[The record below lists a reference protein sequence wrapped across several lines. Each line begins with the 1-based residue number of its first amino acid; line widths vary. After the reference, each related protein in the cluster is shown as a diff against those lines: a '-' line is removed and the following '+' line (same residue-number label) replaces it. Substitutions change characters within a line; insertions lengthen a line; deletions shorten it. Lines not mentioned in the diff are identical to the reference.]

1 MTLAFASSPV
11 RGQRLRAALAAAV
24 ASLTLAAAPAF
35 AQIRIGEMNSYKAQ
49 PAFLEP
55 YRKGWEMAVE
65 EINAAGGLLGQ
76 KVEVISRDDN
86 ANPGDAVRVAEELVS
101 RERAVALMGTFLSN
115 VGLAVTD
122 FSRQRKVVFMA
133 AEPLTDKITWQNGN
147 RYTFRLR
154 PSTYMQAAML
164 VPEAAKLGKKRWAIV
179 YPNYE
184 YGQSAAAT
192 FKELLKKA
200 QPDVEFVAEQAPVLG
215 RIDAGAVAQALLDAK
230 PDAIFNVTFGT
241 DLARFVREGQT
252 RGLFKDRPVVSLLS
266 GEPEYLDPLRDEAPE
281 GWIVTGY
288 PWYSIRSAD
297 HDRFLTAYQRRW
309 KEYPRLG
316 SVVGYV
322 SMMALAE
329 GIRRAN
335 STDSEKIVT
344 AMRGMQM
351 SSPFGPFTWRAL
363 DHQATL
369 GAFVGTTAVHQG
381 RGVMKNFRYVDGASV
396 QPSEAEVRRMRPA
409 DAIR

>member
-1 MTLAFASSPV
+1 MNPTVPFPVRALRATLAGLAVS
-11 RGQRLRAALAAAV
+11 AAAF
-24 ASLTLAAAPAF
+24 ALTAAPAH
-35 AQIRIGEMNSYKAQ
+35 AQIRIGELNSYKSQ

-55 YRKGWEMAVE
+55 YKKGWELALE

-101 RERAVALMGTFLSN
+101 RERAVLVFGTFLSN
-115 VGLAVTD
+115 IGLAVTD
-122 FSRQRKVVFMA
+122 FAKQRKVLFVA
-133 AEPLTDKITWQNGN
+133 AEPLTDKITWENGN

-154 PSTYMQAAML
+154 PNTYMQSAML
-164 VPEAAKLGKKRWAIV
+164 VPEAAKLKKKRWAIV

-192 FKELLKKA
+192 FKQLLKAA
-200 QPDVEFVAEQAPVLG
+200 QPDVEFVAEQATPLG
-215 RIDAGAVAQALLDAK
+215 RIDAGAVAQALIDAK
-230 PDAIFNVTFGT
+230 PDAIFNVTFGA

-288 PWYSIRSAD
+288 PWYSIKTPE
-297 HDRFLTAYQRRW
+297 HDKFLTAYQRKW

-316 SVVGYV
+316 SIVGYAT
-322 SMMALAE
+322 MMSIAA
-329 GIRRAN
+329 GIKKAG
-335 STDSEKIVT
+335 STDTEKLIT
-344 AMRGMQM
+344 AMRGLQVD
-351 SSPFGPFTWRAL
+351 SPLGKFTYRAI
-363 DHQATL
+363 DHQATM
-369 GAFVGTTAVHQG
+369 GAYVGVTTVNQG
-381 RGVMKNFRYVDGASV
+381 RGVMKDFRYIDGTAV
-396 QPSEAEVRRMRPA
+396 LPSDAEIRKLRPA
-409 DAIR
+409 DAMQ